1 MKKTPLKPGFSTRFL
16 FVLLFLTIA
25 QTAQA
30 QSYNARLEW
39 LHRVE
44 LRMLDNGILQKVNVK
59 LGQHVKKGAILTRI
73 DQREFKAKVKKA
85 RAELARAKLNLQNS
99 NDDLERAKELYER
112 GLIADQEL
120 KDAKLKHASITAE
133 IESLKASLLLEE
145 IALER
150 TVLRAPISGI
160 IVEKN
165 AWEGTVVYKTLQ
177 TKPLISIAPNGTML
191 ARALVNISTLQK
203 YKPGQPAKINIRG
216 KIYPGRVYSLGV
228 EAVRIDPSGA
238 VYELDIIFNHAANET
253 LRPSQTVKII
263 LP

>member
-1 MKKTPLKPGFSTRFL
+1 MKRLL
-16 FVLLFLTIA
+16 FMPVLSPVLLLLLLSTT
-25 QTAQA
+25 QVVQA

-39 LHRVE
+39 LYKVE

-59 LGQHVKKGAILTRI
+59 LGQHVKKGTILTSI
-73 DQREFKAKVKKA
+73 DQREFKARVQKA
-85 RAELARAKLNLQNS
+85 SAELERAKLALQNS
-99 NDDLERAKELYER
+99 HDELERAKELYER
-112 GLIADQEL
+112 ALIADQEL
-120 KDAKLKHASITAE
+120 KDAKRKHASIKAE
-133 IESLKASLLLEE
+133 IEALEAALLLQK

-165 AWEGTVVYKTLQ
+165 AWEGGVVYKTLQ
-177 TKPLISIAPNGTML
+177 KDPLISIAPNGSML
-191 ARALVNISTLQK
+191 ARALVNVVTLQK
-203 YKPGQPAKINIRG
+203 YKPGQAAKVNIRG
-216 KIYPGRVYSLGV
+216 KIYPGKVYSLGV

-238 VYELDIIFNHAANET
+238 VYELDIIFNHPTNET